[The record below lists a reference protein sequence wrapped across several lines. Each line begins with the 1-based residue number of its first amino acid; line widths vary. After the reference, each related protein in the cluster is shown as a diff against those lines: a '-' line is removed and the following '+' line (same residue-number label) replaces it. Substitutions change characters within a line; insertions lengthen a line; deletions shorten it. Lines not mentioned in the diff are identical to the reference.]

1 MIQRINVLCKYGKLR
16 CNFQGKKTQFINLK
30 LRTIRPIFILISYI
44 LVTFGSCDAVMVDV
58 LCGEFQS
65 VVVDVRCGECL
76 IFFLMAFF
84 SLTIVFLSF
93 NQFLSLIFSVLDVFF
108 NLVFF
113 LIFCFSLIW
122 KLVFISFTSR
132 YSFFFSTIQ
141 ISSYLM
147 LTFVDFRF
155 ILKTLI

>member
-44 LVTFGSCDAVMVDV
+44 LVTVMVDV
-58 LCGEFQS
+58 LCGKFQS

-108 NLVFF
+108 KFSFLPEFFAFLSFGNWFSFLLLPDIHFF
-113 LIFCFSLIW
+113 LHNLDQFLSDVNFC
-122 KLVFISFTSR
+122 
-132 YSFFFSTIQ
+132 
-141 ISSYLM
+141 
-147 LTFVDFRF
+147 
-155 ILKTLI
+155 